1 MLFEMLAGRQMYVG
15 ETATDIMAAVVRA
28 EPDWSML
35 PKNLP
40 RRVRELL
47 QRCLVKDDKRR
58 LRDVGDARLALDDAM
73 NAAPEAASTA
83 PPNSQWRALPWA
95 IVSE

>member
-1 MLFEMLAGRQMYVG
+1 MWAKLRPTLWQPWCAP
-15 ETATDIMAAVVRA
+15 

-47 QRCLVKDDKRR
+47 QSCLVKDDKRR
-58 LRDVGDARLALDDAM
+58 LRDIGDTRLAPDDAM

-83 PPNSQWRALPWA
+83 PPNPQWRALPWA
-95 IVSE
+95 IAAVAIAVAA